1 MELMFFEKNKFFQ
14 RVGWCSGRNDF
25 YRNSEGVSRNL
36 LQEFAKLVA
45 GICGTC
51 CKIRQNLYQDSGP
64 SDRKKRGFLKPDF
77 CFLEVYVQIVGT
89 DARFSGWN
97 IRKRAETIK
106 RPNPSVGTPVSKGFA
121 EWLQHLKDFSAR
133 TYGALL
139 PGAWTVVRADKYVK
153 VHSIGNIWNDNPQ
166 SYHKIFVYRMG
177 WRMEHGFFYFTCHW
191 VCKYKFKF

>member
-1 MELMFFEKNKFFQ
+1 MLGRFPGTVDGKWGSFSFAKDILIFFLMELMFFEKNKFFQ

-89 DARFSGWN
+89 DARFSG
-97 IRKRAETIK
+97 
-106 RPNPSVGTPVSKGFA
+106 
-121 EWLQHLKDFSAR
+121 
-133 TYGALL
+133 
-139 PGAWTVVRADKYVK
+139 
-153 VHSIGNIWNDNPQ
+153 
-166 SYHKIFVYRMG
+166 
-177 WRMEHGFFYFTCHW
+177 
-191 VCKYKFKF
+191 

>member
-14 RVGWCSGRNDF
+14 RVGWCSGRKHF

-64 SDRKKRGFLKPDF
+64 SDRKKRGFLKPYF
-77 CFLEVYVQIVGT
+77 CFLEVCVQIAGT

-139 PGAWTVVRADKYVK
+139 PESWTVVRADKYVK